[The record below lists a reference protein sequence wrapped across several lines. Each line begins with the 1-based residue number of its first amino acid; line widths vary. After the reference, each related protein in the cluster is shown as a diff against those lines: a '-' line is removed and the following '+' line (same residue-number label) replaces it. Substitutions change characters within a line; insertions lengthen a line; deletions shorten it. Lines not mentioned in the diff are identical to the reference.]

1 MLEPHTWRQIASFSS
16 AAFDFTSLPSQPSQA
31 CLLAIAASPPPK
43 QKQPLDS
50 SLAMDSSTALE
61 LLDVLD
67 EQIDDLKPAI
77 EPLLKGTISGAAMQL
92 PVVDKAK
99 LYVLTSYVL
108 ESLLFCNF
116 PQTPHLTIVQC

>member
-1 MLEPHTWRQIASFSS
+1 
-16 AAFDFTSLPSQPSQA
+16 
-31 CLLAIAASPPPK
+31 
-43 QKQPLDS
+43 
-50 SLAMDSSTALE
+50 MDSSAALE
-61 LLDVLD
+61 LLDILD

-77 EPLLKGTISGAAMQL
+77 EPLLKDTISGAAMQL

-116 PQTPHLTIVQC
+116 SQTPYLTIAQC

>member
-1 MLEPHTWRQIASFSS
+1 MLGVRSLGQVSV
-16 AAFDFTSLPSQPSQA
+16 AFDLTSLTSQPSQV
-31 CLLAIAASPPPK
+31 CLLAIVLHSTTK
-43 QKQPLDS
+43 QKKNPSNS

-61 LLDVLD
+61 LLDLLD

-77 EPLLKGTISGAAMQL
+77 EPLLKNTISGAAMQL

-116 PQTPHLTIVQC
+116 PQTLHLTVVQC

>member
-1 MLEPHTWRQIASFSS
+1 
-16 AAFDFTSLPSQPSQA
+16 
-31 CLLAIAASPPPK
+31 LLAIAASPPPK